1 MTRFAI
7 PILSDKGM
15 ASEINEH
22 FGMSEYFLVLEADG
36 DRITST
42 STLRDDPSAEGH
54 KPPAHF
60 LADHGVQ
67 IVLAGDMGPHMIQ
80 ILLDRGVRIFK
91 GAVGTAEDAWEDYK
105 AGMLTETRTAGDM
118 E

>member
-1 MTRFAI
+1 MTKFAI
-7 PILSDKGM
+7 PVESDSGM
-15 ASEINEH
+15 ASRINDH
-22 FGMSEYFLVLEADG
+22 FGMTEYFLVLEADG
-36 DRITST
+36 DQIASRSM
-42 STLRDDPSAEGH
+42 LHDDPSAAGH
-54 KPPAHF
+54 RPPAHF
-60 LADHGVQ
+60 LADNGVQ

-105 AGMLTETRTAGDM
+105 ANMLTEIHTAGDM